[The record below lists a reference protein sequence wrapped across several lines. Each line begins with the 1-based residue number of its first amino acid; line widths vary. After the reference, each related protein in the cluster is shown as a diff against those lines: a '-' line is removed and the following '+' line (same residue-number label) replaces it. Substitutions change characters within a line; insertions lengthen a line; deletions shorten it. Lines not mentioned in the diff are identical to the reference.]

1 MVKYYDPKN
10 QCFKMPCVY
19 LDHCQYL
26 IEAIDK
32 AGILNQRYGEKKKD
46 AGLRVLEK
54 KSQVV
59 KIYRRRLKAIK
70 DNFDVIQLQLG
81 TRNSM
86 NANDVIEKLYSLL
99 GSRTTGN
106 KSDEVG
112 NEAIDLVD

>member
-1 MVKYYDPKN
+1 M
-10 QCFKMPCVY
+10 
-19 LDHCQYL
+19 
-26 IEAIDK
+26 
-32 AGILNQRYGEKKKD
+32 
-46 AGLRVLEK
+46 
-54 KSQVV
+54 
-59 KIYRRRLKAIK
+59 KAIK
-70 DNFDVIQLQLG
+70 DNFDVIQLQQG